1 MHYKN
6 ASCPNLLDT
15 RDLLFTSFHNALD
28 NAMCMRGIG
37 ANSKQ
42 TVPDNK
48 KVWNTGVLGYD
59 NPTALLNI
67 VFYISVYRKGRNR
80 EI

>member
-1 MHYKN
+1 MVYE
-6 ASCPNLLDT
+6 
-15 RDLLFTSFHNALD
+15 
-28 NAMCMRGIG
+28 GIG

-48 KVWNTGVLGYD
+48 KLLNTGVLGYD
-59 NPTALLNI
+59 NPTALLNT
-67 VFYISVYRKGRNR
+67 VFYISVYRKARKR